1 MANLPI
7 KILNYEKVLFANIT
21 NILNKKLNN
30 VKLISTTKYN
40 DSIGNNVVNV
50 YESKSKSNNN
60 IVEINKLEFNSNSN
74 IPWYRLKV
82 NNIIIYEGLKKIE
95 ITNILKK

>member
-40 DSIGNNVVNV
+40 DSNCYNVVNV
-50 YESKSKSNNN
+50 YESKSNNN
-60 IVEINKLEFNSNSN
+60 VVEINKLEFNSNSN

-95 ITNILKK
+95 ITNTLKV